1 MLAKKIALMVLA
13 RALVS
18 QLISISK
25 PFNFVDNYVLSI
37 NEIDVS
43 YTLQLTANGLRT
55 VVGVVALLLV
65 GMGRKLELEALKRKL
80 PMVERTALEI
90 K

>member
-1 MLAKKIALMVLA
+1 M
-13 RALVS
+13 
-18 QLISISK
+18 
-25 PFNFVDNYVLSI
+25 SI
-37 NEIDVS
+37 NKIDVS
-43 YTLQLTANGLRT
+43 YTLQLTANGQRT

>member
-13 RALVS
+13 RTLVS

-25 PFNFVDNYVLSI
+25 PFDFVDNYEISI

-65 GMGRKLELEALKRKL
+65 GMGSKLELEALKRKL